1 MPHNERLIRT
11 LLILGIFCALVYLGQ
26 FLWSIGGGL
35 SDLILLLAMAWL
47 VAYVLTPIAQWL
59 NEGPIPQPVLK
70 WVRHRWGDRP
80 ADGLDAIR
88 IPYALSAVTLYLLVL
103 LALVL
108 ATVLAVPGIIK
119 QLGQL
124 AVQVP
129 GYIEQIPDYWNGI
142 QDEIVRR
149 FNVDRETLTKAV
161 PIDQFAQE
169 ATAALPDL
177 LGNAVAVVQRIA
189 AGIANTLLVLILSL
203 YIMLDGKR
211 LSEQFYRIVPIRY
224 QDEFQFVFN
233 TIDRTFGGFLRGQ
246 VLMALIQG
254 IFTGLVMRLFG
265 LQFSMITSILSG
277 FLMFIPELGAPVAML
292 APAVASALQG
302 SDATIPLFIITL
314 VFQQLLLRFVIP
326 HIMSEAIGM
335 PPLLILVSVL
345 VSAKVMGLWGFF
357 FGIPVAGALY
367 TIAVVAL
374 EQMKQSTDAQDQ
386 TRQDKEK
393 AREQLDPDD

>member
-11 LLILGIFCALVYLGQ
+11 LVILGIFCALVYLGQ
-26 FLWSIGGGL
+26 FLWSIGAGL

-59 NEGPIPQPVLK
+59 NEGPIPQPILG
-70 WVRHRWGDRP
+70 WVRNRWGDRL

-88 IPYALSAVTLYLLVL
+88 IPYSLAAVALYLLVL

-129 GYIEQIPDYWNGI
+129 GYIEQIPDYWEGI
-142 QDEIVRR
+142 QDELVRR

-161 PIDQFAQE
+161 PIDRFAQE

-177 LGNAVAVVQRIA
+177 LGNAVSVVQRVA

-211 LSEQFYRIVPIRY
+211 LTAQFYRIVPIRD
-224 QDEFQFVFN
+224 QDEVQFVFS

-265 LQFSMITSILSG
+265 LQFTMITSILSG

-292 APAVASALQG
+292 APSVASALQG
-302 SDATIPLFIITL
+302 SDATIPILIIML
-314 VFQQLLLRFVIP
+314 VFQQILLRFVIP
-326 HIMSEAIGM
+326 HILSEAIGM

-374 EQMKQSTDAQDQ
+374 EQMKQSADAQDQ
-386 TRQDKEK
+386 QRQSEEQTR
-393 AREQLDPDD
+393 

>member
-11 LLILGIFCALVYLGQ
+11 LVILGIFCALVYLGQ
-26 FLWSIGGGL
+26 FLWRIGEGL

-47 VAYVLTPIAQWL
+47 VAYVLTPIAKWL
-59 NEGPIPQPVLK
+59 NEGPIPKPVLG
-70 WVRHRWGDRP
+70 WVRNRWGDRM
-80 ADGLDAIR
+80 ADRLDAIR

-108 ATVLAVPGIIK
+108 TTVLAVPGIIK

-211 LSEQFYRIVPIRY
+211 LSEQFYRMVPIRY
-224 QDEFQFVFN
+224 QDEFQFVFS

-277 FLMFIPELGAPVAML
+277 FLMFIPELGAPIAML

-314 VFQQLLLRFVIP
+314 VFQQILLRFVIP
-326 HIMSEAIGM
+326 HLMSEAIGM

-357 FGIPVAGALY
+357 FGIPVAGAIY

-374 EQMKQSTDAQDQ
+374 EQMKLSTDARDQ
-386 TRQDKEK
+386 KRQNEEK
-393 AREQLDPDD
+393 T